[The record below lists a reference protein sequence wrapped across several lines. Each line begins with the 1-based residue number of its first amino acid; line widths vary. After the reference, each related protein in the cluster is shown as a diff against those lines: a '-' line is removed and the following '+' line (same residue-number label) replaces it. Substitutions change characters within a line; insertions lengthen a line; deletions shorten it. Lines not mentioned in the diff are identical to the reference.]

1 MMEQQVKVEQL
12 IDQILEEY
20 QLTPIG
26 DISVEVTKED
36 NTFDIHISGKVEDD
50 EFNKYLQN
58 MDDELFQEVCERF
71 EEETGITLNDFAHD
85 VNPALFKQV
94 VSKICREKIMDL
106 TKFILE

>member
-1 MMEQQVKVEQL
+1 MEQEKIEQL
-12 IDQILEEY
+12 IDQILTEY
-20 QLTPIG
+20 QLETDG
-26 DISVEVTKED
+26 EVSVEVTAEN
-36 NTFDIHISGKVEDD
+36 NTFDIHISGKLKDNDFE
-50 EFNKYLQN
+50 KYLKG
-58 MDDELFQEVCERF
+58 MSDELFQEVCERF

>member
-1 MMEQQVKVEQL
+1 MEQEKIEQL
-12 IDQILEEY
+12 IDQILTEY
-20 QLTPIG
+20 QLETDG
-26 DISVEVTKED
+26 DISVEVTTED
-36 NTFDIHISGKVEDD
+36 NTFDIHISGKLKDNDFE
-50 EFNKYLQN
+50 KYLKG
-58 MDDELFQEVCERF
+58 MSDELFQEVCERF